1 MPALVLLGKLAVPPD
16 SGGKVPYVVVV
27 VMFQLPTLSLLN
39 SAIKVSAHFA
49 LQLQKVSIGTFV
61 VGNS

>member
-16 SGGKVPYVVVV
+16 SGRKVPYVV

-49 LQLQKVSIGTFV
+49 LQLRKVNIGTFV

>member
-1 MPALVLLGKLAVPPD
+1 MPALVLVGKLVVPPD
-16 SGGKVPYVVVV
+16 SGGKVPYVV

>member
-16 SGGKVPYVVVV
+16 CGGKVPYVVV